1 MEENPMTDT
10 IPARILTSFE
20 NRMVTRAKVEIPG
33 AAGGLREA
41 LDFDPIELCHD
52 QEVMIVMR
60 ARVKK
65 VRFDEIKESDCL
77 ARVHVLEPLEGET
90 AFADDGLERVIEEF
104 LRGQS
109 NRIKVARMRAAGLE
123 PLFDED
129 GNPLE
134 PAEPEPEAEGE

>member
-1 MEENPMTDT
+1 MTDT
-10 IPARILTSFE
+10 MPAKILSSFE
-20 NRMVTRAKVEIPG
+20 GRMVTRAKIEIPG

-41 LDFDPIELCHD
+41 LDFDPIEFCHD
-52 QEVMIVMR
+52 QEITLVMR
-60 ARVKK
+60 VRVKR
-65 VRFDEIKESDCL
+65 VRFDELKESDCL

-90 AFADDGLERVIEEF
+90 AFADDALERVIDEY

-134 PAEPEPEAEGE
+134 PAEDDSGEVE